1 MWTEEQ
7 RAIYRRDE
15 DRYPSNLTNAEWERL
30 KPLIPEAAQGKKYVM
45 HAGDIMIIP
54 PNVPHEFRFTQD
66 TIDIDIF
73 SPQRQDWMDGT
84 ADYFSKK

>member
-1 MWTEEQ
+1 V
-7 RAIYRRDE
+7 ILE
-15 DRYPSNLTNAEWERL
+15 DVSKWVPELISNSLSEVYS
-30 KPLIPEAAQGKKYVM
+30 QGKKYVM

-54 PNVPHEFRFTQD
+54 PNVPHEFRFIQD

-73 SPQRQDWMDGT
+73 SPRRQDWMEGT